1 MTTGS
6 MGKDQATERV
16 VLRMISSSLTK
27 DRIRPSKDLDLAK
40 DLATEVTAFSTFL
53 QHLKISLGFLTISE
67 SGKLEMSKGLSD
79 NYFYGRKSFHI
90 TLS

>member
-6 MGKDQATERV
+6 MEKDQETERV

-27 DRIRPSKDLDLAK
+27 DRIRPSKDPDLAK

-53 QHLKISLGFLTISE
+53 QHLKTLVFFDKFL
-67 SGKLEMSKGLSD
+67 KA
-79 NYFYGRKSFHI
+79 
-90 TLS
+90 